1 MAPSNTLDT
10 LLHAQR
16 QHGRLL
22 KLAFPHDDAPAGSQL
37 VANRLEADEGLSRD
51 FEYTVDVLS
60 LNPAIPLK
68 EVMGKMVTVELQR
81 EDGSVRYFN
90 GHVFAFSFLKHDA
103 GFAHYQM
110 TLRPWLAFLRQ
121 RRNNCIFHGKTL
133 EEQTHHIL
141 DAYPMHDWQTRQ
153 LGPDA
158 PMSDAVQFAEDDHN
172 YLHRRW
178 EAQGWTY
185 WYEHRQDGHTLV
197 LCGDSREADPADGGG
212 HLTWEG
218 RSGVTPCGVW
228 ALTASRRMIPNHYT
242 AASFDFKTP
251 HPRTAYVPSLN
262 DQGQL
267 PPLEVYDY
275 AGAYGFRNTA
285 DGDALAR
292 RRMEAYE
299 AGAKHFSAEGDA
311 DTVQPGRSFTLAG
324 PYDIQAIGSG
334 AGDNEFLI
342 IDAHHLVNNNYE
354 TGQDQTAEYRARFT
368 CLRKR
373 IPWRPTP
380 GHSSHTPRIHGLQT
394 ALVVGPPGHE
404 IHTDEYGRVR
414 VQFHWDRIGRHDDLS
429 SAWVRVATDLAGQH
443 YGQLALPRVGQEVIV
458 QFLDGNPDRPL
469 ITGRVYNADNRPPHF
484 NNAGSLP
491 ANHAVSGWSTREL
504 HGTRLQQLRFDDS
517 PGQIGA
523 QLASEHGHTALNQ
536 GWLGHPRHDGK
547 AEPRGEGFE
556 LRSDLA
562 GAIRAA
568 QGLLI
573 TTDAQARA
581 QGEALA
587 RQELAGQ
594 LDTALAIARQLAELA
609 DTHQAGTA
617 DLQPAARLTDDIK
630 RWQAGG
636 GSPAIAISA
645 PAGLAMSSAGAITA
659 ASGSALNLTATQ
671 DAHLSTGRKL
681 LLHAGQGLAAFAHKA
696 GIKLIAAAGKLSL
709 QAQSDEMELIAAKL
723 LRLAS
728 LESILLESGKGI
740 TLRSGGAQI
749 TLADGKITLSA
760 ANGVEI
766 KAPGFNFNQG
776 GGGKADLPDLPQ
788 SSLATDERFVIH
800 NEQTGAPIAGRA
812 YRATL
817 DDGQVIEGLTDA
829 QGRTALS
836 PAQAIQLVRLV
847 LP

>member
-1 MAPSNTLDT
+1 MTPATSLQALLD
-10 LLHAQR
+10 ARR

-22 KLAFPHDDAPAGSQL
+22 KLAFPRDDSPAASQL
-37 VANRLEADEGLSRD
+37 VATHLEADEGLSRD

-60 LNPAIPLK
+60 PNPAIPLK

-81 EDGSVRYFN
+81 EDGSIRYFN
-90 GHVFAFSFLKHDA
+90 GHVFTFSFIRYDA

-110 TLRPWLAFLRQ
+110 ILRPWLAFLRQ
-121 RRNNCIFHGKTL
+121 RRNNFIFHGRTL
-133 EEQTHHIL
+133 EEQSHHIL

-158 PMSDAVQFAEDDHN
+158 PMTDAVQFAEDDHN

-178 EAQGWTY
+178 EAQGWAY
-185 WYEHRQDGHTLV
+185 WYEHRKDGHTLV
-197 LCGDSREADPADGGG
+197 LCGDSREADPVDGGG
-212 HLTWEG
+212 RITWEG
-218 RSGVTPCGVW
+218 RSGVTPCGIW
-228 ALTASRRMIPNHYT
+228 ELAASRRVIPTHYST
-242 AASFDFKTP
+242 ASFDFKAP
-251 HPRTAYVPSLN
+251 QARIADVPSN
-262 DQGQL
+262 NEQGQM
-267 PPLEVYDY
+267 PPLEIYDY
-275 AGAYGFRNTA
+275 AGAYGFKHTA

-299 AGAKHFSAEGDA
+299 AGAKHFEAEGDA

-324 PYDIQAIGSG
+324 PYNVQAIGSDE
-334 AGDNEFLI
+334 GDNEFLI
-342 IDAHHLVNNNYE
+342 TDVQHSVSNNYE
-354 TGQDQTAEYRARFT
+354 TGQGEAAEYRARFT

-373 IPWRPTP
+373 IPWRPAP
-380 GHSSHTPRIHGLQT
+380 GYSSLEPRIHGLQT
-394 ALVVGPPGHE
+394 AVVVGPPGQE
-404 IHTDEYGRVR
+404 VHTDEYGRVR
-414 VQFHWDRIGRHDDLS
+414 VQFHWDRVGRHDDSS
-429 SAWVRVATDLAGQH
+429 SAWIRVATGLAGEH

-469 ITGRVYNADNRPPHF
+469 ITGRVSNADKRPPHF
-484 NNAGSLP
+484 GNAGSLP

-517 PGQIGA
+517 PGEIGT

-536 GWLGHPRHDGK
+536 GWLGHPRHEGK
-547 AEPRGEGFE
+547 AEARGEGFE

-573 TTDAQARA
+573 TSDAQPKA

-587 RQELAGQ
+587 RQELIGQ

-609 DTHQAGTA
+609 ETHQAGKA
-617 DLQPAARLTDDIK
+617 DLKPAARLADDI
-630 RWQAGG
+630 RNWQAGG

-659 ASGSALNLTATQ
+659 ASGTALNLTAAR

-696 GIKLIAAAGKLSL
+696 GMKLVAAAGKLSL

-723 LRLAS
+723 LRLVS
-728 LESILLESGKGI
+728 LESILLESSKGI
-740 TLRSGGAQI
+740 TLRSGGTQI
-749 TLADGKITLSA
+749 TLADGRITLSA
-760 ANGVEI
+760 AGGVEI

-776 GGGKADLPDLPQ
+776 GSGQADLPDLPQ

-800 NEQTGAPIAGRA
+800 NDQTGEPIAGRA

-817 DDGQVIEGLTDA
+817 DDGQIIEGVTDA
-829 QGRTALS
+829 QGHTDLPQTQS
-836 PAQAIQLVRLV
+836 MKLIKLV
-847 LP
+847 LL